1 MAKSNTIKDD
11 FNADKKLAEYDADL
25 AEVNEKIKGYKNQIA
40 TLTEERHRILARIQD
55 VDMDIV
61 LQCITDRGLSSQ
73 EVLTLINNYAHLL

>member
-40 TLTEERHRILARIQD
+40 TLTEERHRILARIKD
-55 VDMDIV
+55 IDMDIV
-61 LQCITDRGLSSQ
+61 LQCIIDRGLSSQ
-73 EVLTLINNYAHLL
+73 EVLTLINNYKHSQ